1 MSTPGVLTESTHS
14 TGCAPFAPAE
24 EAPLL
29 HRPLVLAHR
38 GARRRAP
45 ENTLEAFAVAR
56 ALGADGVE
64 LDVRRTR
71 DGALVIHHDP
81 GPAGGPV
88 IVEADFAD
96 LRASVSSIPTLA
108 EALDECAGLLV
119 NIEIKNLPWEPDF
132 DADEGVADQVVALL
146 AERGGT
152 DRVLVSSFHLPTVDR
167 VRERAPQVPTAFL
180 FMMGMDLREVVDLA
194 AARGHAAV
202 HPDVRALGGPEV
214 GDFVAHA
221 AERGLQV
228 NVWTVNEPADMVRL
242 ADLGVHGLVTDV
254 PDVARVTLGQAGSTT
269 DSASGT

>member
-1 MSTPGVLTESTHS
+1 V
-14 TGCAPFAPAE
+14 A
-24 EAPLL
+24 

-45 ENTLEAFAVAR
+45 ENTLEAFAAAR

-81 GPAGGPV
+81 GPVGGPV
-88 IVEADFAD
+88 IVEADAAA
-96 LRASVSSIPTLA
+96 LRAAVPSMPTLA

-132 DADEGVADQVVALL
+132 DADERVAERVVALL
-146 AERGGT
+146 AERGGA

-167 VRERAPQVPTAFL
+167 VHELAPQVPTAFL
-180 FMMGMDLREVVDLA
+180 FMRGMDLGEVVDLA
-194 AARGHAAV
+194 ADRGHAAV

-214 GDFVAHA
+214 VDFLAHA
-221 AERGLQV
+221 TRRRLQV

-242 ADLGVHGLVTDV
+242 ADLGVDALVTDV
-254 PDVARVTLGQAGSTT
+254 PDVARVALGQAGSTT

>member
-1 MSTPGVLTESTHS
+1 VT
-14 TGCAPFAPAE
+14 
-24 EAPLL
+24 

-45 ENTLEAFAVAR
+45 ENTLEAFAAAR

-81 GPAGGPV
+81 GPVGGPV
-88 IVEADFAD
+88 IVEADAAA
-96 LRASVSSIPTLA
+96 LRAAVPSMPTLA

-132 DADEGVADQVVALL
+132 DADERVAERVVALL
-146 AERGGT
+146 AERGEA

-167 VRERAPQVPTAFL
+167 VHELAPHVPTAFL
-180 FMMGMDLREVVDLA
+180 FMRGMDLGEVVDLA
-194 AARGHAAV
+194 ADRGHAAV

-214 GDFVAHA
+214 VDFLAHA
-221 AERGLQV
+221 TRRGLQV

-242 ADLGVHGLVTDV
+242 ADLGVDALVTDV
-254 PDVARVTLGQAGSTT
+254 PDVARVALGQAGSTT